1 MSTNERKEWRRSF
14 TETILELAKGRVD
27 VLEAASWAMEAQHIQ
42 GYRDP
47 QEVAREQFKKVDA
60 KNAASH
66 VTTSESAS
74 ALIDT
79 LPSSPEFLLTRPDQN
94 RLDTGAP

>member
-14 TETILELAKGRVD
+14 TETIMELAKGRVD

-47 QEVAREQFKKVDA
+47 QEVAREQFNNIVIPA
-60 KNAASH
+60 LTGESA
-66 VTTSESAS
+66 ESAS
-74 ALIDT
+74 TLIPT
-79 LPSSPEFLLTRPDQN
+79 QATSPEFLLTRPDQN
-94 RLDTGAP
+94 RFDAGAP